1 MRYSR
6 QINSLIMS
14 AMKAGEKVK
23 SETYKSFKAEMLKAV
38 TAKGAVVTNINDLPD
53 ANEVTILN
61 KMIKERTD
69 SANVYESNGRKD
81 LAEVERI
88 EAGYLAELLP
98 KAASAEE
105 IQEALRQYIEENGDF
120 EQKQMGAVVKYIKGK
135 FENVDGAVV
144 AKTIKDYLNK

>member
-81 LAEVERI
+81 LAEAERI